1 MRYKPHYDKN
11 GNRIYYLAWRKIE
24 KERTK
29 RFFTTLSMSAC
40 AVLTG
45 FTMAHGL
52 SHKGKVRP
60 RLSVKEERLAGVSSY
75 AAALIQKGPKADQIT
90 SKNILVG
97 ASLSEQKELEH
108 QADDREREQAAYE
121 ERQEEYAV
129 QVQADIEAEEKRQE
143 EERAR
148 EEAERAAEEAKRQA
162 ELAQQA
168 ALEQAMADAA
178 EGNVPMEANRS
189 AHPYMP
195 YTAVTATG
203 SKQYQILNGSDAWSD
218 PNTGLRMVGDRIC
231 IAIGQGYG
239 LKAGDK
245 VDVVLDDGSIVKC
258 ILGDMKALC
267 DTDPTARYQASDGN
281 VVEMVVDYSVFSR
294 NPKQYLTV
302 FHGQPVQ
309 KLVKVE

>member
-29 RFFTTLSMSAC
+29 RFFTTLFMSAC

-45 FTMAHGL
+45 FTMAHGPF
-52 SHKGKVRP
+52 HKDKANGKT
-60 RLSVKEERLAGVSSY
+60 RLLVKEERLAGISSY
-75 AAALIQKGPKADQIT
+75 TAALIRKGSKADQIT
-90 SKNILVG
+90 SKEILVG

-108 QADDREREQAAYE
+108 MVDNREREQAVYE
-121 ERQEEYAV
+121 ERQKEYVA
-129 QVQADIEAEEKRQE
+129 QLQAEEKRQE
-143 EERAR
+143 EERKR
-148 EEAERAAEEAKRQA
+148 EEAIRAAEEAKRQE
-162 ELAQQA
+162 ELARQA
-168 ALEQAMADAA
+168 ALEQAMANAA

-195 YTAVTATG
+195 YTAVTNQG
-203 SKQYQILNGSDAWSD
+203 SRQYQVLNGSDAWSD
-218 PNTGLRMVGDRIC
+218 PATGLRMVGDRIC

-239 LKAGDK
+239 MKAGDK

-267 DTDPTARYQASDGN
+267 DTDPTGRYHNTDRD
-281 VVEMVVDYSVFSR
+281 VVEMVVDYAVFLR
-294 NPKQYLTV
+294 DPKQYLSV
-302 FHGQPVQ
+302 FHGQPVK